1 MLSSELIYSVRH
13 SFIETR
19 TAINK
24 LDEKLYLIT
33 LINVTFEIYTVLTH
47 IYILINYRQYE
58 AIGKFAATLLFCFV
72 VNWIKV
78 IGHCLINGLV
88 HDEADELL
96 TCLDDISTSKLTK
109 SAFEEL
115 LIFMSISRNSK
126 FGFSIAG
133 LMLFRKT
140 ALTKVRKLFPF

>member
-13 SFIETR
+13 SFVETR
-19 TAINK
+19 TEINE
-24 LDEKLYLIT
+24 LDGKLYLIS
-33 LINVTFEIYTVLTH
+33 LINVTYEIYTVLTH

-58 AIGKFAATLLFCFV
+58 AIRKFAATLLFCFV
-72 VNWIKV
+72 INWIKV
-78 IGHCLINGLV
+78 IGNCLINGLV

-96 TCLDDISTSKLTK
+96 SCLDDISISKSTK
-109 SAFEEL
+109 SAFEEVVIL
-115 LIFMSISRNSK
+115 MSISRNSK

-140 ALTKVRKLFPF
+140 ALISVRKLFLF